1 MIDSPR
7 YDSKLSIFHPFIII
21 QMNKEIALGMLN
33 AANNGE
39 DILNIL
45 DVIVA
50 DETMTYA
57 GNVPAQVVDFEGN
70 PTTL

>member
-1 MIDSPR
+1 MT
-7 YDSKLSIFHPFIII
+7 
-21 QMNKEIALGMLN
+21 KEIALGMLN

-70 PTTL
+70 PTEF

>member
-7 YDSKLSIFHPFIII
+7 YDSKLSISHPFIII
-21 QMNKEIALGMLN
+21 QMNKEIALGMLST
-33 AANNGE
+33 ANNGE

-50 DETMTYA
+50 DESMTHA
-57 GNVPAQVVDFEGN
+57 GAVVDFEGN
-70 PTTL
+70 PTEFWCD

>member
-1 MIDSPR
+1 MCLHKC
-7 YDSKLSIFHPFIII
+7 DSKLLTFHSLTII

-39 DILNIL
+39 DILSIL

-50 DETMTYA
+50 DESMTHA
-57 GNVPAQVVDFEGN
+57 GAVVDFEGN
-70 PTTL
+70 PTEF

>member
-1 MIDSPR
+1 M
-7 YDSKLSIFHPFIII
+7 F
-21 QMNKEIALGMLN
+21 NKETAIGMLST
-33 AANNGE
+33 ANNGE